1 MSWDLLNVQIA
12 DNPLHR
18 WLLAFGIL
26 VGVTVVARIVVAL
39 ARRQLHRLSERTA
52 TRVDDVISDVVDGT
66 KWYLLSLIALR
77 PSVVVLELPEKA
89 NTVIAAI
96 SMVALMTQIG
106 IWVQRGV
113 LGMVQAKT
121 APEDDDPAAETTQ
134 GAVAFLS
141 KVVIW
146 GVIVIITL
154 GNLGIEVTALVAG
167 LGIGGVAAALAVQ
180 NVLGD
185 MIASLSIYLDRP
197 FDLGDFITAGDHM
210 GTVEAVHWR
219 TTRVRA
225 LSGEEII
232 FPNADLARSRVR
244 NYKRMAER
252 RVAFG
257 IGIEYNISSELVRSA
272 KRRIREAIEAVD
284 EVRFDRVHFKGF
296 GDSAL
301 MFEAVYFVLSPD
313 YAVYMDKQE
322 LVNLGIY
329 ERFEEDGI
337 PFAFPTRTLNVRQ
350 DGPWEADVPATS
362 ERRPRAGQASSSS

>member
-1 MSWDLLNVQIA
+1 
-12 DNPLHR
+12 
-18 WLLAFGIL
+18 
-26 VGVTVVARIVVAL
+26 
-39 ARRQLHRLSERTA
+39 
-52 TRVDDVISDVVDGT
+52 
-66 KWYLLSLIALR
+66 
-77 PSVVVLELPEKA
+77 
-89 NTVIAAI
+89 
-96 SMVALMTQIG
+96 
-106 IWVQRGV
+106 
-113 LGMVQAKT
+113 
-121 APEDDDPAAETTQ
+121 
-134 GAVAFLS
+134 
-141 KVVIW
+141 
-146 GVIVIITL
+146 
-154 GNLGIEVTALVAG
+154 
-167 LGIGGVAAALAVQ
+167 
-180 NVLGD
+180 
-185 MIASLSIYLDRP
+185 
-197 FDLGDFITAGDHM
+197 M